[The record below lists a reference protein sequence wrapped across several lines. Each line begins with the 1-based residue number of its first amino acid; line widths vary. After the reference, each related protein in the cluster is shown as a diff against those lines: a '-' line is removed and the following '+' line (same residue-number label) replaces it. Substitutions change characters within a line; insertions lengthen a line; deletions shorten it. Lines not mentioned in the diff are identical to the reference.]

1 MKKHPTLN
9 RMRWI
14 LSRLTNDAMGTSIA
28 EDLAYRF
35 VQDSKEHG
43 PVLSRIRHGF
53 RCVVIILPLYI
64 EHVFGGV
71 SMLKNYLKIALRHI
85 KRYKGYSIINI
96 TGLAIGMTCTI
107 LIFLW
112 VQSELS
118 FDRYHENADRIYR
131 VYKKYQMGE
140 ETGYNPSTP
149 LPLASAAKQKIAGI
163 QVSTKYTRSTVLV
176 KYGDKIF
183 TENRVCCADTS
194 FFNLFTFQFIKG
206 HAETALST
214 PNAIVMTRDME
225 TKYFGGQDPMGKVL
239 TVDNRGEF
247 IVTGVVENAP
257 VHSELRYDFFIPISF
272 ITDVNAADDWGTHWL
287 YTYVMLEQNA
297 NLFDVEQEMSAMIQE
312 RLPEEKISLHLQPL
326 TDIHLYSLD
335 GKPVGMRYVYFFS
348 IIAIFILAIACI
360 NFMNLT
366 TAYSLRRA
374 REVGLRKTVGAE
386 KKQIALQFF
395 GESLLF
401 TCIAMGIAF
410 VLLQLVSPAFND
422 VTGRSLALDVT
433 NLKHI
438 LGFFLIV
445 IVTGLLSGAYPALF
459 LSSFRPADV
468 FKGSMSRGMKGSTLR
483 KILVIIQFSLSIA
496 LMISTSVIYSQL
508 DYIKNTDKGYTE
520 ENVLYLY
527 MNRQLR
533 ENYQPMKNELLKN
546 PGIKNV
552 SRTSELPN
560 SIWSIIRGIVWEGKE
575 TDEGAAFG
583 FAAIDEDYIETMQM
597 EIVQGRNFSKAFPA
611 DSANYILNQKA
622 IAVMGYEDP
631 IGRRFTLDQD
641 APGTIIGVVKDFHSL
656 PLNYALEPFVLTLA
670 PNWYRRVLIR
680 VQTDDMA
687 GTLRYIENVWSR
699 FVPGFPFEYG
709 FLDERFDSMYD
720 AELRAGKI
728 FGYFVVI
735 AIFISCMGLFGL
747 SSFTAEQKTK
757 EIGVRKILGASTV
770 KILYLLSKEFMKWVL
785 LANVIAWPMAYV
797 VMTKWLQNF
806 AYRAHVG
813 IWVFAVSALA
823 AILIALFTVSYQSIR
838 AATSNPVDSLRY
850 E

>member
-1 MKKHPTLN
+1 
-9 RMRWI
+9 
-14 LSRLTNDAMGTSIA
+14 
-28 EDLAYRF
+28 
-35 VQDSKEHG
+35 
-43 PVLSRIRHGF
+43 
-53 RCVVIILPLYI
+53 
-64 EHVFGGV
+64 
-71 SMLKNYLKIALRHI
+71 
-85 KRYKGYSIINI
+85 
-96 TGLAIGMTCTI
+96 
-107 LIFLW
+107 
-112 VQSELS
+112 
-118 FDRYHENADRIYR
+118 
-131 VYKKYQMGE
+131 MGE
-140 ETGYNPSTP
+140 ETDYNPSTP
-149 LPLASAAKQKIAGI
+149 FPLASSARQKIAG
-163 QVSTKYTRSTVLV
+163 VRLSTKYSRNTALV
-176 KYGDKIF
+176 RYGDKIF

-194 FFNLFTFQFIKG
+194 FFNLFTFQFLKG

-214 PNAIVMTRDME
+214 PDAIVITRDME
-225 TKYFGGQDPMGKVL
+225 TKYFGSKDPIGKVL

-247 IVTGVVENAP
+247 IVTGVVENVP
-257 VHSELRYDFFIPISF
+257 VHSELRYDFFMPISF
-272 ITDVNAADDWGTHWL
+272 IAQADNADDWGTHWL
-287 YTYVMLEQNA
+287 FTFVMLEQNTDPS
-297 NLFDVEQEMSAMIQE
+297 DVSQEMSAMIQE

-326 TDIHLYSLD
+326 TDIHLYSVD

-348 IIAIFILAIACI
+348 IIAVFILAIASI

-410 VLLQLVSPAFND
+410 VLLHLVSPAFND
-422 VTGRSLALDVT
+422 VTGRTLALDVT

-438 LGFFLIV
+438 LGFLLIV
-445 IVTGLLSGAYPALF
+445 IVTGLLSGIYPALF

-468 FKGSMSRGMKGSTLR
+468 LKGSMSRGMKGSTLR
-483 KILVIIQFSLSIA
+483 KILVIIQFSLSII
-496 LMISTSVIYSQL
+496 LMISTSIIYSQL
-508 DYIKNTDKGYTE
+508 DYIKNRDKGYTE

-527 MNRQLR
+527 MNQELR
-533 ENYQPMKNELLKN
+533 ENYEPVKNELLKN
-546 PGIKNV
+546 PEIRNV
-552 SRTSELPN
+552 ARTSELPN
-560 SIWSIIRGIVWEGKE
+560 SIWSIARGIVWEGKE

-583 FAAIDEDYIETMQM
+583 FATIDEDYIETMQM
-597 EIVQGRNFSKAFPA
+597 EIVLGRHFSKAFPT

-631 IGRRFTLDQD
+631 IGRRFTLDED
-641 APGTIIGVVKDFHSL
+641 APGMIIGVVKDFHSL
-656 PLNYALEPFVLTLA
+656 PLNYAMEPVVLVLA
-670 PNWYRRVLIR
+670 PDWCRRVLIR

-687 GTLRYIENVWSR
+687 EIVHYIEEVWNQ
-699 FVPGFPFEYG
+699 FIPGFPFEYG

-757 EIGVRKILGASTV
+757 EIGVRKILGASTL
-770 KILYLLSKEFMKWVL
+770 KILCLLSKEFIKWVL
-785 LANVIAWPMAYV
+785 LANLIAWPVAYV

-838 AATSNPVDSLRY
+838 AAMSNPVDSLRY